1 MSPADRKDPSV
12 FEDILEI
19 FYSPTAVYERRKDQ
33 PAFGLALVIFAVLFV
48 GLFWLLQSAMEP
60 IFDAEMKRGMAAAV
74 KQNPQLTP
82 EMVEKMSGFGRKFAI
97 FGIAGYALLGP
108 MIVGLVLWLF
118 GKFVSAKQELG
129 QAMMVATLAFFPRVV
144 QELVNGL
151 QALILPEE
159 SLTSQYSVS
168 LSPARFLNPDTANPL
183 VLALLGRVD
192 LFTLWMTAL
201 MAIGLAITGKI
212 SRGQAAVAAAGVW
225 LVGGLPQIWGA
236 VKQLMA

>member
-1 MSPADRKDPSV
+1 MSPADQKDPNV

-19 FYSPTAVYERRKDQ
+19 FYAPAAVYERRKDR
-33 PAFGLALVIFAVLFV
+33 PAFGLALLIFAVVFV
-48 GLFWLLQSAMEP
+48 GLFFLLQSAMEP

-82 EMVEKMSGFGRKFAI
+82 EMVEKMSGYGRKFAI
-97 FGIAGYALLGP
+97 FGIAGYGLLGP
-108 MIVGLVLWLF
+108 LIVGLVLWVC
-118 GKFVSAKQELG
+118 GKLVSAKEELG
-129 QAMMVATLAFFPRVV
+129 QAMMVVTFAFFPRVL

-151 QALILPEE
+151 QALVLPEE
-159 SLTSQYSVS
+159 SLISQYSVS

-192 LFTLWMTAL
+192 LFTLWMTVL
-201 MAIGLAITGKI
+201 IAIGLSITGKI
-212 SRGQAAVAAAGVW
+212 SRGQAAVAAGGVW
-225 LVGGLPQIWGA
+225 LIGGLPQIWGA